1 MFFLL
6 REDVTSGCSDATK
19 WTARVGNVVVITRSR
34 DKFRRAKKNST
45 RGKDTLDVKYSRRDS
60 LRILWQAFVLSPF
73 PRIFPLKPQFPFSSR
88 FLASKSVLLE
98 SSRFP
103 FIARACDAASRF
115 PAKDTCSH
123 IVESHTFS
131 LFFSIP
137 RTSTIDG
144 RTLHRSF
151 LGSKS
156 VARITKFQ
164 IVEHGWGS
172 LDVKTYRSRDHWN
185 LFLKLASF
193 KQTQFRSSK
202 SLFSAI

>member
-60 LRILWQAFVLSPF
+60 LRKLWQAFVLSLF

-123 IVESHTFS
+123 IVESHTEERKFPFLAFS
-131 LFFSIP
+131 LFFFQ
-137 RTSTIDG
+137 
-144 RTLHRSF
+144 F
-151 LGSKS
+151 LERVRLM
-156 VARITKFQ
+156 VARC
-164 IVEHGWGS
+164 IVPFSVQS
-172 LDVKTYRSRDHWN
+172 LLRE
-185 LFLKLASF
+185 FPSF
-193 KQTQFRSSK
+193 KLLNTVEEV
-202 SLFSAI
+202 